1 MQLGKILKN
10 YYWWIP
16 LLMYSVDANAWG
28 LFTHLYFAQSLI
40 MSMPLLDPK
49 LRSAIKKFPELVM
62 AGACLPDL
70 AVISKQFN
78 TTHQWQQAER
88 MLEIAQTEQEIAL
101 AIGYASHLYVD
112 VIAHNHFVP
121 AHEALWL
128 NDSVFTHI
136 SAEWAMDARIAPSIE
151 HTPHQ
156 LLLRHIDVISPM
168 VALCFFRC
176 ERHTKKTLKQLAW
189 ADRLLRLVRL
199 PQFIH
204 QIIRITDKEVSNT
217 FSYYLTETE
226 LALADF
232 NKVLSGHHPEWQP
245 ELNHLSVSELIIWRN
260 RCLDE
265 LTVSLTMPIRYYEG
279 ARD

>member
-1 MQLGKILKN
+1 
-10 YYWWIP
+10 
-16 LLMYSVDANAWG
+16 MYSVDANAWG
-28 LFTHLYFAQSLI
+28 LFTHLYFAQSL
-40 MSMPLLDPK
+40 MLSMPLLDPK
-49 LRSAIKKFPELVM
+49 LRAAIKKFPELVM

-136 SAEWAMDARIAPSIE
+136 SSEWAMDARIAPFIE

-168 VALCFFRC
+168 VALCFTRC
-176 ERHTKKTLKQLAW
+176 ELHTRKTLKQLAW
-189 ADRLLRLVRL
+189 ADRLLRFVRL
-199 PQFIH
+199 PQLIH
-204 QIIRITDKEVSNT
+204 QIIRVTDKEVSNT
-217 FSYYLTETE
+217 FNYYLAETE
-226 LALADF
+226 MALADF
-232 NKVLSGHHPEWQP
+232 NKVLQGQHPEWQP
-245 ELNHLSVSELIIWRN
+245 ELKNLSVAELMIWRN